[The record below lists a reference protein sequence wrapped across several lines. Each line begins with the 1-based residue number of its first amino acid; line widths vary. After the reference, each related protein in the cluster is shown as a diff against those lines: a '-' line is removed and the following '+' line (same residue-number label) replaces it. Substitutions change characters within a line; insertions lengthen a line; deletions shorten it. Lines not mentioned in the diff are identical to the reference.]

1 MSADKLKK
9 WKRVL
14 IPMGILLGGIL
25 IMGLLIA
32 SRKKPQRH
40 HVPFAGV
47 LVEVMDVS
55 RQPRMVPVNSNGTVR
70 PRKQVQIVPQV
81 GGKVDWVNPEFLSGS
96 FFNEGDTLF
105 HIESIDY
112 ELAVAQAEAA
122 VAQAEYGLEV
132 TKANAEIARQEW
144 EVMNASHKELV
155 EDSEGLGQ
163 EPSELVL
170 YEPQLRQAEANVKA
184 AQAGLERAKLNLSR
198 TVITAPFN
206 CVVQSERVDPGQLV
220 SAAAPIATVFSTDLA
235 EIEVGLPQ
243 EELQWI
249 SIPGAEAQIHLVLPG
264 KTEHWQGYVERQLGT
279 IEETGRLAKVVVVVK
294 DPFNMKQ
301 QDRTPLRAGTFVD
314 VEIRGRTIGNAF
326 PIPRKAFR
334 ENSTVW
340 LVDDSSRVEIR
351 TVHYITKTQDEVLID
366 SGLNEGDKLITTP
379 LTGVADG
386 LKVRMVKG
394 DAA

>member
-112 ELAVAQAEAA
+112 ELAVAQAAAA

-155 EDSEGLGQ
+155 EDSEGASGRRVQHSSDVSRLRPAARRAEVRHSPLPPAQAQ
-163 EPSELVL
+163 EPDCVS
-170 YEPQLRQAEANVKA
+170 PRRLRPGRQ
-184 AQAGLERAKLNLSR
+184 GHGHPPRRA
-198 TVITAPFN
+198 
-206 CVVQSERVDPGQLV
+206 C
-220 SAAAPIATVFSTDLA
+220 
-235 EIEVGLPQ
+235 
-243 EELQWI
+243 
-249 SIPGAEAQIHLVLPG
+249 
-264 KTEHWQGYVERQLGT
+264 
-279 IEETGRLAKVVVVVK
+279 
-294 DPFNMKQ
+294 
-301 QDRTPLRAGTFVD
+301 
-314 VEIRGRTIGNAF
+314 
-326 PIPRKAFR
+326 
-334 ENSTVW
+334 
-340 LVDDSSRVEIR
+340 
-351 TVHYITKTQDEVLID
+351 
-366 SGLNEGDKLITTP
+366 
-379 LTGVADG
+379 
-386 LKVRMVKG
+386 
-394 DAA
+394 